1 MNIVEAKINSLYFSD
16 AKNPVLKNID
26 IQIPAGEFI
35 VLTGPSGAGKSVF
48 LHCLAGVIPHYKYA
62 RLDGE
67 IRFRGHVIPRLPEV
81 AGKIGLITDNPQ
93 NQLFSTTVEEDL
105 AFGPSNMLLKP
116 MEIHQLI
123 TYALDF
129 VGLSGYEKRKPETL
143 SGGELQRIVLAS
155 VLTMD
160 PEILLLDRPADQ
172 LDPKGR
178 KDIYQKLRSLCKAQ
192 GKTVIA
198 AEEMLEDVVSL
209 ADHIWIMDQGTL
221 RQRIKGDK
229 NITPISIRKQF
240 SEIRVRQVKG
250 ESISPSLKSM
260 DQSTPAVEVKG
271 LSLRYEN
278 SEFALKNV
286 SLKICP
292 GDFVALIGE
301 NGAGKTTLTKTFNG
315 LLRPE
320 KGSVFINGL
329 NVAEH
334 TTAQLS
340 AHIGYLFQNPLLQVC
355 QNSVEEEIS
364 FGLKVKK
371 FPKDNIKNRVQ
382 QVLRDF
388 RLEGAASLHPYKLSR
403 GMLQKVALASVLVSD
418 PPILVIDEPTSN
430 MCYEE
435 AREVMDLIDQY
446 HQKGHTVIMITHN
459 LTLAE
464 EYCRRFIVMHKG
476 RLVLD
481 TDDASLANY
490 RDYREVFLNLGVTL
504 QTIPGIGGG

>member
-1 MNIVEAKINSLYFSD
+1 
-16 AKNPVLKNID
+16 
-26 IQIPAGEFI
+26 
-35 VLTGPSGAGKSVF
+35 
-48 LHCLAGVIPHYKYA
+48 
-62 RLDGE
+62 
-67 IRFRGHVIPRLPEV
+67 
-81 AGKIGLITDNPQ
+81 
-93 NQLFSTTVEEDL
+93 
-105 AFGPSNMLLKP
+105 
-116 MEIHQLI
+116 
-123 TYALDF
+123 
-129 VGLSGYEKRKPETL
+129 
-143 SGGELQRIVLAS
+143 
-155 VLTMD
+155 
-160 PEILLLDRPADQ
+160 
-172 LDPKGR
+172 
-178 KDIYQKLRSLCKAQ
+178 
-192 GKTVIA
+192 
-198 AEEMLEDVVSL
+198 MLEDVVSL